1 MKSNSTDNV
10 KLGLFVLASL
20 FFLILL
26 LYMIGKNSNMFGSNY
41 TLKARFENV
50 QGLKAGN
57 NIRYAGIDIGTVKS
71 VYIIN
76 DTIMEVKMIIDKKA
90 KNIIKKNSL
99 VNIGTDGLVGNK
111 VVNIISVN
119 EDAPFA
125 VENDILPSKKPI
137 DTDDMMRTLSKT
149 NIQVSKIA
157 EDFNIT
163 INKLNSSKG
172 LWKLLNDQTVAD
184 NISNASIQVNKSS
197 IKINEITNQIN
208 DIANEIKNGKG
219 ALSKLINDKNLADSL
234 TVAVNNFKNAAHE
247 ITEAGKEIN
256 NSVAL
261 ISKEVN
267 DGKGSIHAILKDT
280 GVTIL
285 LEKSMKNIETG
296 SKGFSDNMDALK
308 HSFLFRG
315 YFRKLE
321 KRNKQ

>member
-41 TLKARFENV
+41 ILKARFENV

-111 VVNIISVN
+111 VVNIFSVN

-157 EDFNIT
+157 EDFSIT

-172 LWKLLNDQTVAD
+172 LWKLLNDSTIAD

-208 DIANEIKNGKG
+208 DIANEINNGNG
-219 ALSKLINDKNLADSL
+219 TLSKLINDKNLADSL
-234 TVAVNNFKNAAHE
+234 TVAINNFKTAAYE
-247 ITEAGKEIN
+247 MTEAGKEIN
-256 NSVAL
+256 HSVAL

-267 DGKGSIHAILKDT
+267 EGKGSIHAILKDT
-280 GVTIL
+280 SVTIL
-285 LEKSMKNIETG
+285 LEKSMENIETG

-315 YFRKLE
+315 YFRRLE

>member
-1 MKSNSTDNV
+1 MKSNTTNNV

-26 LYMIGKNSNMFGSNY
+26 LYLIGKNSNMFGSNY
-41 TLKARFENV
+41 ILKAWFENV

-76 DTIMEVKMIIDKKA
+76 DTTMEVKMIIDNKA

-99 VNIGTDGLVGNK
+99 VYIGTDGLVGNK
-111 VVNIISVN
+111 VVNIFSVK

-125 VENDILPSKKPI
+125 VENDILPSKKAI

-149 NIQVSKIA
+149 NIQISKIA
-157 EDFNIT
+157 EDFSLT
-163 INKLNSSKG
+163 INKLNNSQG
-172 LWKLLNDQTVAD
+172 LWKLLNDPTIAD
-184 NISNASIQVNKSS
+184 NISNASFQLKKSAY
-197 IKINEITNQIN
+197 KINEIANQIN
-208 DIANEIKNGKG
+208 DITNEIKNGNG
-219 ALSKLINDKNLADSL
+219 TLSKLINDENLADSL
-234 TVAVNNFKNAAHE
+234 NLAINNFKNAAHE
-247 ITEAGKEIN
+247 ITAAGKEIN

-267 DGKGSIHAILKDT
+267 EGKGSIHAILKDT
-280 GVTIL
+280 SVTIL
-285 LEKSMKNIETG
+285 LEQSMKNIETG
-296 SKGFSDNMDALK
+296 TKGFSDNMEALK
-308 HSFLFRG
+308 HNFLFRG

-321 KRNKQ
+321 KRNNK

>member
-41 TLKARFENV
+41 ILRTRFENV

-76 DTIMEVKMIIDKKA
+76 DTIMEVKMIIDEKA
-90 KNIIKKNSL
+90 KNIIKKNSV

-111 VVNIISVN
+111 VVNIFSVKA
-119 EDAPFA
+119 DAPFA

-137 DTDDMMRTLSKT
+137 DDMMRTLNKT
-149 NIQVSKIA
+149 NNQVSKIA
-157 EDFNIT
+157 EDFSIT

-172 LWKLLNDQTVAD
+172 IWQLLNDQTIAD
-184 NISNASIQVNKSS
+184 NISNASSQVNKSS
-197 IKINEITNQIN
+197 YKINEIANQIN
-208 DIANEIKNGKG
+208 DIAYELKNGNG
-219 ALSKLINDKNLADSL
+219 IMSKLINDKNLADSL
-234 TVAVNNFKNAAHE
+234 TKAINNFKTAAHE
-247 ITEAGKEIN
+247 ISEAGKEIN
-256 NSVAL
+256 YSVTL
-261 ISKEVN
+261 ISKEIN
-267 DGKGSIHAILKDT
+267 EGKGSIHAILKDT
-280 GVTIL
+280 SVTAL
-285 LEKSMKNIETG
+285 LEKSMENIESG

-321 KRNKQ
+321 KRNKH

>member
-41 TLKARFENV
+41 ILKARFENV

-76 DTIMEVKMIIDKKA
+76 DTIMEVRMIIDKKA
-90 KNIIKKNSL
+90 KNIIKKNSV

-111 VVNIISVN
+111 VVNIFSVK

-137 DTDDMMRTLSKT
+137 DTDDMMRTLSRT
-149 NIQVSKIA
+149 NIQISKIA
-157 EDFNIT
+157 EDFSLT

-172 LWKLLNDQTVAD
+172 IWQLLNDQTIAD
-184 NISNASIQVNKSS
+184 NISNASYQVNKSS
-197 IKINEITNQIN
+197 FKINEIANQIN
-208 DIANEIKNGKG
+208 DIAYELKYGNGIM
-219 ALSKLINDKNLADSL
+219 SKLINDKNLADSL
-234 TVAVNNFKNAAHE
+234 TEAINNFKTAAYE
-247 ITEAGKEIN
+247 ISEAGKEIN
-256 NSVAL
+256 YSVNL
-261 ISKEVN
+261 ISKEIN
-267 DGKGSIHAILKDT
+267 AGKGSIHALLKDT
-280 GVTIL
+280 SVTVL
-285 LEKSMKNIETG
+285 LEKSLENIESG

-321 KRNKQ
+321 KRNKK